1 MKKKNFLFCKS
12 QNWTWYKQNNEKWKI
27 IFLEFGGSR
36 KSQVKI
42 DFSSI
47 KDPICSAHY

>member
-1 MKKKNFLFCKS
+1 MKTGPGITKIMK
-12 QNWTWYKQNNEKWKI
+12 NEKFF
-27 IFLEFGGSR
+27 FLEFDGSR